1 MGLIGPDVK
10 RIRAVGQG
18 DHEYEMRLGIGDRV
32 RLFSAASKPRPA
44 RWATMAM
51 CSMSS
56 PLTGECR
63 DWPNLR
69 TGKEG
74 RIPWEKLTRDD
85 GRIHLAY
92 GDALTINAAQGM
104 TTNSFIISLPSG
116 SRAIDANDA
125 YSAGT
130 RQRDW
135 SCIIT
140 NGQAGSAE
148 VRQSRAL
155 NDTRAITLDDQW
167 GNVGKHFA
175 QKSQKDLA
183 LSLLEKLTAVH
194 RGSVIEFAKQLQP
207 AELRMSA
214 GQPPSFVH
222 EKIRTRQIAPMVR
235 KAARQVHELHERL
248 TQRLVAHE
256 RAHERQDQ
264 RQGPM
269 GSVHQ
274 ASPSCRRQLGHGFHA
289 LPGQR
294 NAPGASSPARGMID
308 PLTRRHRGPGYGRRR
323 AASSISRPSVVTMAM
338 RSANLTAGAP
348 GTAGDPNGC
357 KRAR

>member
-1 MGLIGPDVK
+1 
-10 RIRAVGQG
+10 
-18 DHEYEMRLGIGDRV
+18 
-32 RLFSAASKPRPA
+32 
-44 RWATMAM
+44 MAM
-51 CSMSS
+51 CSNVLAIDRDC
-56 PLTGECR
+56 LTGR
-63 DWPNLR
+63 NLR

-85 GRIHLAY
+85 GRVHLAY

-140 NGQAGSAE
+140 NGQAENAE

-175 QKSQKDLA
+175 QESQKDLA
-183 LSLLEKLTAVH
+183 LSLLEKLTAIH
-194 RGSVIEFAKQLQP
+194 RGSVMEFAKQLRPGEQ
-207 AELRMSA
+207 RVSA
-214 GQPPSFVH
+214 GWPPSYAH
-222 EKIRTRQIAPMVR
+222 EKIRTRQLAPVIQ
-235 KAARQVHELHERL
+235 KAARYVHELHERV

-264 RQGPM
+264 RQGPRM
-269 GSVHQ
+269 
-274 ASPSCRRQLGHGFHA
+274 
-289 LPGQR
+289 
-294 NAPGASSPARGMID
+294 
-308 PLTRRHRGPGYGRRR
+308 TY
-323 AASSISRPSVVTMAM
+323 
-338 RSANLTAGAP
+338 
-348 GTAGDPNGC
+348 
-357 KRAR
+357 